1 MQERRVNNV
10 GAGEREP
17 VKNRGLNLREH
28 VIQAAEKEG
37 KIPGCLLVTGSRQ
50 YSQVPRGEVEEM
62 EEPMK
67 RKSMIVAVLMASMLL
82 GACGKQAETNGEKD
96 PVVTEAPTEEA
107 TLEAEE
113 PAGNDTKTEESAEVT
128 KGDTDNSAATG
139 KTNNTD
145 NSVTPESTDKN
156 ESKGESGKTSQSSSD
171 NVEKEEQTDIK
182 EEKSVETESQE
193 KATPEVD
200 VSNYMSDY
208 KSLKSLL
215 NMEST
220 TSWQFGTS
228 DSYVSNN
235 FYLEWDKDIYSM
247 RNDGNPSVKVYG
259 ISIGDG
265 LEQAGKTLTANG
277 WKDCETEGGGLFI
290 TIIGGNKYCLEF
302 GTDGNGN
309 VSNWYLN
316 NWPEG
321 DIIDYYD
328 SLEQ

>member
-1 MQERRVNNV
+1 MQERRVNNA

-17 VKNRGLNLREH
+17 VKNGGLNLREH

-37 KIPGCLLVTGSRQ
+37 KIPGCPSLTGSRQ
-50 YSQVPRGEVEEM
+50 YSQVPRGEVAEM
-62 EEPMK
+62 EESMK

-128 KGDTDNSAATG
+128 KGATDNSAATG

-145 NSVTPESTDKN
+145 SSVKPES
-156 ESKGESGKTSQSSSD
+156 
-171 NVEKEEQTDIK
+171 TDIK

-200 VSNYMSDY
+200 VSNYLSDY

-302 GTDGNGN
+302 GIDGNGN
-309 VSNWYLN
+309 VSN
-316 NWPEG
+316 
-321 DIIDYYD
+321 
-328 SLEQ
+328 

>member
-1 MQERRVNNV
+1 MQERRVNNA

-17 VKNRGLNLREH
+17 VKNGGLNLREY

-37 KIPGCLLVTGSRQ
+37 KIPGCPSLTGSRQ
-50 YSQVPRGEVEEM
+50 YSQVPRGEVAEM
-62 EEPMK
+62 EESMK

-128 KGDTDNSAATG
+128 KGATDNSAATG

-145 NSVTPESTDKN
+145 SSVKPES
-156 ESKGESGKTSQSSSD
+156 
-171 NVEKEEQTDIK
+171 TDIK

-200 VSNYMSDY
+200 VSNYLSDY

-302 GTDGNGN
+302 GIDGNGN

>member
-1 MQERRVNNV
+1 M
-10 GAGEREP
+10 
-17 VKNRGLNLREH
+17 
-28 VIQAAEKEG
+28 
-37 KIPGCLLVTGSRQ
+37 
-50 YSQVPRGEVEEM
+50 PRGEMAEM
-62 EEPMK
+62 EESMK

-113 PAGNDTKTEESAEVT
+113 PAGNDTETEESAEVT
-128 KGDTDNSAATG
+128 KGTTDNSAATG

-145 NSVTPESTDKN
+145 SSVTPESTDKN
-156 ESKGESGKTSQSSSD
+156 ESKGESGKTSQSSSG
-171 NVEKEEQTDIK
+171 NVEKEKQTDTK
-182 EEKSVETESQE
+182 EKKPVETESQE

-200 VSNYMSDY
+200 VSNYLSDY

>member
-1 MQERRVNNV
+1 MQERRVNNA

-17 VKNRGLNLREH
+17 VKNGGLNLREH

-37 KIPGCLLVTGSRQ
+37 KIPGCPSLTGSRQ
-50 YSQVPRGEVEEM
+50 YSQVPRGEVAEM
-62 EEPMK
+62 EESMK
-67 RKSMIVAVLMASMLL
+67 IKSMIVAVLMASMLL

-96 PVVTEAPTEEA
+96 PVVTEALTEEA

-128 KGDTDNSAATG
+128 KGATDNSATTG

-145 NSVTPESTDKN
+145 SSVKPES
-156 ESKGESGKTSQSSSD
+156 
-171 NVEKEEQTDIK
+171 TDIK

-200 VSNYMSDY
+200 VSNYLSDY

-302 GTDGNGN
+302 GIDGNGN

-321 DIIDYYD
+321 DIMDYYD

>member
-1 MQERRVNNV
+1 MQERRVNNA

-17 VKNRGLNLREH
+17 VKNGGLNLREY

-37 KIPGCLLVTGSRQ
+37 KIPGCPSLTGSRQ
-50 YSQVPRGEVEEM
+50 YSQVPRGEVAEM
-62 EEPMK
+62 EESMK

-128 KGDTDNSAATG
+128 KGATDNSAATG

-145 NSVTPESTDKN
+145 SSVKPES
-156 ESKGESGKTSQSSSD
+156 
-171 NVEKEEQTDIK
+171 TDIK

-200 VSNYMSDY
+200 VSNYLSDY

-277 WKDCETEGGGLFI
+277 WKDCETEGGGFFI

-302 GTDGNGN
+302 GIDGNGN

>member
-1 MQERRVNNV
+1 MQERRVNNA

-17 VKNRGLNLREH
+17 VKNGGLNLREH

-37 KIPGCLLVTGSRQ
+37 KIPGCQSLTGSRQ
-50 YSQVPRGEVEEM
+50 YSQVPRGEVAEM
-62 EEPMK
+62 EESMK

-128 KGDTDNSAATG
+128 KGATDNSAATG

-145 NSVTPESTDKN
+145 SSVKPES
-156 ESKGESGKTSQSSSD
+156 
-171 NVEKEEQTDIK
+171 TDIK

-200 VSNYMSDY
+200 VSNYLSDY

-277 WKDCETEGGGLFI
+277 WKDCETEGGGFFI

-302 GTDGNGN
+302 GIDGNGN

-328 SLEQ
+328 LLEQ

>member
-1 MQERRVNNV
+1 
-10 GAGEREP
+10 
-17 VKNRGLNLREH
+17 
-28 VIQAAEKEG
+28 
-37 KIPGCLLVTGSRQ
+37 
-50 YSQVPRGEVEEM
+50 
-62 EEPMK
+62 MK

-128 KGDTDNSAATG
+128 KGATDNSAATG

-145 NSVTPESTDKN
+145 SSVKPES
-156 ESKGESGKTSQSSSD
+156 
-171 NVEKEEQTDIK
+171 TDIK

-200 VSNYMSDY
+200 VSNYLSDY

-302 GTDGNGN
+302 GIDGNGN

>member
-1 MQERRVNNV
+1 MQERRVNNA

-17 VKNRGLNLREH
+17 VKNGGLNLREH

-37 KIPGCLLVTGSRQ
+37 KIPGCPSLTGSRQ
-50 YSQVPRGEVEEM
+50 YSQVPRGEVAEM
-62 EEPMK
+62 EESMK

-113 PAGNDTKTEESAEVT
+113 PAGNDTKTEESAEVN
-128 KGDTDNSAATG
+128 KGTTDNSAATG

-145 NSVTPESTDKN
+145 SSVTPESTDKN
-156 ESKGESGKTSQSSSD
+156 ESKGESG
-171 NVEKEEQTDIK
+171 NVEKEEQTDTK
-182 EEKSVETESQE
+182 EEKPVETESQE
-193 KATPEVD
+193 KATTEVD
-200 VSNYMSDY
+200 VSNYLSDY

>member
-1 MQERRVNNV
+1 MQERRVNNA

-17 VKNRGLNLREH
+17 VKNGGLNLREH

-37 KIPGCLLVTGSRQ
+37 KMPGCPSLTGSRQ
-50 YSQVPRGEVEEM
+50 YSQVPRGEVAEM
-62 EEPMK
+62 EESMK

-128 KGDTDNSAATG
+128 KGATDNSAATG

-145 NSVTPESTDKN
+145 SSVKPES
-156 ESKGESGKTSQSSSD
+156 
-171 NVEKEEQTDIK
+171 TDIK

-200 VSNYMSDY
+200 VSNYLSDY

-302 GTDGNGN
+302 GIDGNGN

-328 SLEQ
+328 LLEQ

>member
-1 MQERRVNNV
+1 M
-10 GAGEREP
+10 
-17 VKNRGLNLREH
+17 NLREH

-37 KIPGCLLVTGSRQ
+37 KIPGYLLVTGSRQ

-113 PAGNDTKTEESAEVT
+113 PAGNDTETEESAEVI
-128 KGDTDNSAATG
+128 KGT
-139 KTNNTD
+139 TD

-156 ESKGESGKTSQSSSD
+156 ESKGESGKTSQSSSG
-171 NVEKEEQTDIK
+171 NVGKEEQTDIK
-182 EEKSVETESQE
+182 EEKPVETESQE
-193 KATPEVD
+193 KVTPEVD
-200 VSNYMSDY
+200 VSNYLSDY

-290 TIIGGNKYCLEF
+290 TIIGGNKYCMEF

>member
-1 MQERRVNNV
+1 MQERRVNNA

-17 VKNRGLNLREH
+17 VKNGGLNLREH

-37 KIPGCLLVTGSRQ
+37 KIPGCPSLTGSRQ
-50 YSQVPRGEVEEM
+50 YSQVPRGEVAEM
-62 EEPMK
+62 EESMK
-67 RKSMIVAVLMASMLL
+67 RKGMIVEVLMASMLL

-128 KGDTDNSAATG
+128 KGATDNSAATG

-145 NSVTPESTDKN
+145 SSVKPES
-156 ESKGESGKTSQSSSD
+156 
-171 NVEKEEQTDIK
+171 TDIK

-200 VSNYMSDY
+200 VSNYLSDY

-277 WKDCETEGGGLFI
+277 WKDCETKGGGLFI

-302 GTDGNGN
+302 GIDGNGN

-328 SLEQ
+328 LLEQ

>member
-1 MQERRVNNV
+1 MQEKRVNNA

-17 VKNRGLNLREH
+17 VKNGGLNLREH

-37 KIPGCLLVTGSRQ
+37 KIPGCPSLTGSRQ
-50 YSQVPRGEVEEM
+50 YSQVPRGEVAEM
-62 EEPMK
+62 EESMK

-128 KGDTDNSAATG
+128 KGATDNSAATG

-145 NSVTPESTDKN
+145 SSVKPES
-156 ESKGESGKTSQSSSD
+156 
-171 NVEKEEQTDIK
+171 TDIK

-200 VSNYMSDY
+200 VSNYLSDY

-302 GTDGNGN
+302 GIDGNGN

>member
-1 MQERRVNNV
+1 MQERRVNNA

-17 VKNRGLNLREH
+17 VKNGGLNLREH

-37 KIPGCLLVTGSRQ
+37 KIPGCPLLTGSRQ
-50 YSQVPRGEVEEM
+50 YSQVPRGEVAEM
-62 EEPMK
+62 EESMK

-128 KGDTDNSAATG
+128 KGATDNSAATG

-145 NSVTPESTDKN
+145 SSVKPES
-156 ESKGESGKTSQSSSD
+156 
-171 NVEKEEQTDIK
+171 TDIK

-200 VSNYMSDY
+200 VSNYLSDY

-277 WKDCETEGGGLFI
+277 WKDCETEGGGFFI

-302 GTDGNGN
+302 GIDGNGN

>member
-1 MQERRVNNV
+1 MQERRVNNA

-17 VKNRGLNLREH
+17 VKNGGLNLREH

-37 KIPGCLLVTGSRQ
+37 KIPGCPSLTGSRQ
-50 YSQVPRGEVEEM
+50 YSQVPRGEVAEM
-62 EEPMK
+62 EESMK

-128 KGDTDNSAATG
+128 KGATDNFATTG

-145 NSVTPESTDKN
+145 SSVKPES
-156 ESKGESGKTSQSSSD
+156 
-171 NVEKEEQTDIK
+171 TDIK

-200 VSNYMSDY
+200 VSNYLSDY

-302 GTDGNGN
+302 GIDGNGN

>member
-1 MQERRVNNV
+1 MQERRVNNA

-17 VKNRGLNLREH
+17 VKNGGLNLREH

-37 KIPGCLLVTGSRQ
+37 KIPGCPSLTGSRQ
-50 YSQVPRGEVEEM
+50 YSQVPRGEVAEM
-62 EEPMK
+62 EESMK

-128 KGDTDNSAATG
+128 KGATDNSAATG

-145 NSVTPESTDKN
+145 SSVKPES
-156 ESKGESGKTSQSSSD
+156 
-171 NVEKEEQTDIK
+171 TDIK

-200 VSNYMSDY
+200 VSNYLSVY

-302 GTDGNGN
+302 GIDGNGN

>member
-1 MQERRVNNV
+1 MQEKRVNNA

-17 VKNRGLNLREH
+17 VKNGGLNLREY

-37 KIPGCLLVTGSRQ
+37 KIPGCPSLTGSRQ
-50 YSQVPRGEVEEM
+50 YSQVPRGEVAEM
-62 EEPMK
+62 EESMK

-128 KGDTDNSAATG
+128 KGATDNSAATG

-145 NSVTPESTDKN
+145 SSVKPES
-156 ESKGESGKTSQSSSD
+156 
-171 NVEKEEQTDIK
+171 TDIK

-200 VSNYMSDY
+200 VSNYLSDY

-277 WKDCETEGGGLFI
+277 WKDCETEGGGFFI

-302 GTDGNGN
+302 GIDGNGN

>member
-1 MQERRVNNV
+1 M
-10 GAGEREP
+10 
-17 VKNRGLNLREH
+17 
-28 VIQAAEKEG
+28 
-37 KIPGCLLVTGSRQ
+37 
-50 YSQVPRGEVEEM
+50 PRGEMAEM
-62 EEPMK
+62 EESMK

-96 PVVTEAPTEEA
+96 PVVTEAPTEET

-113 PAGNDTKTEESAEVT
+113 PAGNDTETEESAEVS
-128 KGDTDNSAATG
+128 KGTTDNSAATG

-145 NSVTPESTDKN
+145 SSVTPESTDKN
-156 ESKGESGKTSQSSSD
+156 ESKGESGKTSQSSSG
-171 NVEKEEQTDIK
+171 NVEKEEQTDTK
-182 EEKSVETESQE
+182 EKKPVETESQE

-200 VSNYMSDY
+200 VSNYLSDY

-265 LEQAGKTLTANG
+265 LEQVGKTLTANG

>member
-1 MQERRVNNV
+1 MQERRVNNA

-17 VKNRGLNLREH
+17 VKNGGLNLREH

-37 KIPGCLLVTGSRQ
+37 KIPGCPSLTGSRQ
-50 YSQVPRGEVEEM
+50 YSQVPRGEVAEM
-62 EEPMK
+62 EESMK

-128 KGDTDNSAATG
+128 KGATDNSAATG

-145 NSVTPESTDKN
+145 SSVKPES
-156 ESKGESGKTSQSSSD
+156 
-171 NVEKEEQTDIK
+171 TDIK

-200 VSNYMSDY
+200 VSNYLSDY

-277 WKDCETEGGGLFI
+277 WKDCETKGGGLFI

-302 GTDGNGN
+302 GIDGNGN

>member
-1 MQERRVNNV
+1 MQERRVNNA

-17 VKNRGLNLREH
+17 VKNGGLNLREH

-37 KIPGCLLVTGSRQ
+37 KIPGCPSLTGSRQ
-50 YSQVPRGEVEEM
+50 YSQVPRGEVAEM
-62 EEPMK
+62 EESMK

-128 KGDTDNSAATG
+128 KGATDNSAATG

-145 NSVTPESTDKN
+145 SSVKPES
-156 ESKGESGKTSQSSSD
+156 
-171 NVEKEEQTDIK
+171 TDIK

-200 VSNYMSDY
+200 VSNYLSDY

-215 NMEST
+215 NM
-220 TSWQFGTS
+220 
-228 DSYVSNN
+228 
-235 FYLEWDKDIYSM
+235 
-247 RNDGNPSVKVYG
+247 
-259 ISIGDG
+259 
-265 LEQAGKTLTANG
+265 
-277 WKDCETEGGGLFI
+277 
-290 TIIGGNKYCLEF
+290 
-302 GTDGNGN
+302 
-309 VSNWYLN
+309 
-316 NWPEG
+316 
-321 DIIDYYD
+321 
-328 SLEQ
+328 